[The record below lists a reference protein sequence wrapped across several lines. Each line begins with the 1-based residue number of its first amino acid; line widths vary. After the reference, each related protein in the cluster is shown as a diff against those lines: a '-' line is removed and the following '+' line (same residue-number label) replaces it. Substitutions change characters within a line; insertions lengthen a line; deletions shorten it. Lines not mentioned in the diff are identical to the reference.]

1 MTGTPVFESSK
12 GTTLMIKNFV
22 FALTLAFSLSAV
34 AQDKMD
40 KMEKKGGDKMDKM
53 EKKGKDKMDKM
64 EKKGKDKM
72 DKMEKKPA
80 SN

>member
-1 MTGTPVFESSK
+1 MPVFESSK

-34 AQDKMD
+34 AQDKM
-40 KMEKKGGDKMDKM
+40 EKKAGDKMDKM

-72 DKMEKKPA
+72 DKMEKKPS

>member
-1 MTGTPVFESSK
+1 
-12 GTTLMIKNFV
+12 MIKNFV